1 MGENFPVHV
10 QGYAEGNG
18 TFWTGA
24 KNRAIKDPEM
34 GSQEGYIR
42 CASGS
47 QQCNPW
53 GSNKK
58 PGGTE
63 NSMSM
68 MPFLLQTGGQTEI
81 LSMSLFRWDQGYSQ
95 GWKAC
100 ICLLLGKSAKEMAAN
115 WQIAFDWKKQSA
127 GWNCDQAEGDSNH
140 TGSPPGYVPTQ
151 IALCLLRR
159 VRLSAAIFN

>member
-1 MGENFPVHV
+1 MHV

-18 TFWTGA
+18 TFRTGA

-42 CASGS
+42 CASGG
-47 QQCNPW
+47 QQCSPW
-53 GSNKK
+53 GSSKK

-81 LSMSLFRWDQGYSQ
+81 LSMSLFRWDQGYS
-95 GWKAC
+95 
-100 ICLLLGKSAKEMAAN
+100 
-115 WQIAFDWKKQSA
+115 
-127 GWNCDQAEGDSNH
+127 
-140 TGSPPGYVPTQ
+140 
-151 IALCLLRR
+151 
-159 VRLSAAIFN
+159 